1 MTGDEREELNRLLA
15 ENRRLRELLA
25 EHGIVW
31 QPRDP
36 ETTTE
41 RLARLGTDEKVRL
54 FASLFRGREDV
65 YPVRWESKAG
75 KSGYSPACAN
85 EWRAG
90 ICEKPRIK
98 CGDCEHRALIP
109 VTGQTLFD
117 HLAGRHTVVSYDF
130 KVVQTG
136 TDL

>member
-25 EHGIVW
+25 EHGIAW

-36 ETTTE
+36 AATTE
-41 RLARLGTDEKVRL
+41 RLARLGTDEKVKL

-65 YPVRWESKAG
+65 YPIRWESKAG

-90 ICEKPRIK
+90 VCEKPRIK
-98 CGDCEHRALIP
+98 FGS
-109 VTGQTLFD
+109 VTASQRKPAAGGCTD
-117 HLAGRHTVVSYDF
+117 HCRHSVGGAEGKVCAGY
-130 KVVQTG
+130 QQMI
-136 TDL
+136 